1 MCFLYGGRITR
12 KSLGNSDFMGLWL
25 GLEKKRSQGLGTVGP
40 AFGRQR
46 RAGLLPIQEF
56 GRKGLGNREAL
67 GASRDRDK
75 SASAVSRNIFPMD
88 ITGHLAS
95 RAISS
100 RDAARW
106 TGGLSPGAVTS

>member
-1 MCFLYGGRITR
+1 MWRADHQEIAWEFRLYGVMVR
-12 KSLGNSDFMGLWL
+12 
-25 GLEKKRSQGLGTVGP
+25 LEKKRSQGLGIVRP

-46 RAGLLPIQEF
+46 RAGLLPIPEF
-56 GRKGLGNREAL
+56 GRKGLGNREAM

-75 SASAVSRNIFPMD
+75 SASAVSRHIFPMD

-95 RAISS
+95 RAISG

-106 TGGLSPGAVTS
+106 TGGLAPGAVTS